1 MKTLKI
7 MMIVALAVMVTTS
20 FAASVIKSKR
30 GSIELT
36 SNKDEG
42 TVVCT
47 ADFNDELTIISQSET
62 KVFVKGKCGKGW
74 VDKSKVEY
82 VAKGPGDKTFT
93 MDDVILVGW
102 EDNRTLVDIFSD
114 HIEDFEGV
122 DINRDFREY
131 LTYTMDREQTEMRNG
146 EN

>member
-47 ADFNDELTIISQSET
+47 ADFNDELTIISQSDT
-62 KVFVKGKCGKGW
+62 KVFVKGNCGKGW